1 MTTVIY
7 PTLTQKDVIEPIITA
22 QKNALKDY
30 QKDLEDYDSIS
41 SHYEALVSMC
51 SAVFVVA
58 VICALFSLSL
68 TITSHISTMSCV
80 VGIVAVVV
88 AIIFVRLGCHF
99 YKKRC
104 KIYNSYVQ
112 VNHNI
117 GDELRA
123 SKYNYNTKLYDNLYL
138 SAEQLVNHPE
148 DYHGDKVIDTYPLW
162 VLDMIRDDNTSFK
175 ITTENQT
182 VSVHI
187 VNNGFSFETYT
198 FDIDLDEFKQLTS
211 HADNDAFDFSWLDKR
226 YLKEDNKK

>member
-30 QKDLEDYDSIS
+30 QKDFEDYDSLS
-41 SHYEALVSMC
+41 RTYDALVGIC
-51 SAVFVVA
+51 SAVFVIA
-58 VICALFSLSL
+58 VICALFSLSI
-68 TITSHISTMSCV
+68 TITSHISTTSCV
-80 VGIVAVVV
+80 VGSVSVVG
-88 AIIFVRLGCHF
+88 AIIFAILGCHF

-104 KIYNSYVQ
+104 KMYNSYVQ

-123 SKYNYNTKLYDNLYL
+123 SKYKYNTELYDDLYL
-138 SAEQLVNHPE
+138 SAEQLVSNP
-148 DYHGDKVIDTYPLW
+148 DNYHGDLVIDTYPLW

-226 YLKEDNKK
+226 YLKEDN